1 MTVSEQPAEDA
12 VVSGGEEAAANGDW
26 SGGDTVEVSDAS
38 ASEDLDS
45 SIQISTLV

>member
-1 MTVSEQPAEDA
+1 M
-12 VVSGGEEAAANGDW
+12 SGGDEAAANDDW